1 MTTVGLTGGI
11 GSGKS
16 TVAKVFAILGIPVFN
31 SDLAAKS
38 CYEDENVKFTLAS
51 KFGVGIFENRVIN
64 FKKLSDLVFKDSK
77 ELAWLNQQIHPMV
90 KFKFEQWL
98 EQQSA
103 PYVIKEAAILFES
116 GANHSCDKVITV
128 VANQDLRIKRVS
140 KRDHL
145 SSDKILERIHQ
156 QWADEQK
163 INLSDFV
170 IYNNTELIVP
180 QILVIHQQLIS
191 TNFFH

>member
-38 CYEDENVKFTLAS
+38 CYQDDAVKFSLAS
-51 KFGVGIFENRVIN
+51 KFGVGIFENGVIN

-98 EQQSA
+98 EQQSV

-116 GANHSCDKVITV
+116 GANHSCNKVITV
-128 VANQDLRIKRVS
+128 VATQDLRIKRVS